1 MGRAYENAA
10 PETNQLGQLRDLII
24 AAYAKGQIELGEWL
38 AALVHDPD
46 ELRTVLAGA
55 NEGRGKK

>member
-1 MGRAYENAA
+1 MTKNAA
-10 PETNQLGQLRDLII
+10 PEANHLGELRDLMV

-46 ELRTVLAGA
+46 ELRIVLAGA
-55 NEGRGKK
+55 PPAKGRTK